1 MPVTEL
7 EREEFFQRKILEKYG
22 NKYGITQ
29 ELLKKIDQDTATE
42 AELITYTDAAD
53 KLVMRFKSDLR
64 STEPKDYSNIDLEI
78 IMAMIDANYLKFKN
92 NHEPYSKVIPESG
105 VQGLLS
111 MQYGNPSI
119 LNFSALSRYSEDL
132 SPQQV
137 ISQFGL
143 DYEYQSDGETVTPYL
158 AKDGTKT
165 KRQPFVFAIET
176 PMNESIQANAKLPI
190 DPRIME
196 RLEQMATETDSKKVS
211 AATKQQAEE
220 FLARN
225 KDNFCMIVH
234 NIADRKSLEEKYG
247 SKYEIINAQN
257 PPYTGNTA
265 PQYGKR
271 LEAANPYAD
280 VIQEMYVTKPT
291 EVSPG
296 TKIYGKFPREGG
308 FAERSDLPAGSE
320 KIEIARWDGQQWEL
334 LVNEQELQVKLDRVL
349 ADYPENLKQQWESK
363 KITGSQLRTWKATGD
378 AKIKQKQAESERSS
392 TELVTSLTKITKDLK
407 KLETTSSAEKSKTNQ
422 QAAISLEKFMEAMT
436 EKYKQDFVDKVQE
449 HSDGSID
456 QTKAEE
462 YFRTFVKALY
472 NNRIEGLGKGYGN
485 FDEGGAEGEKGRQ
498 NLVDAFYQETSE
510 FIRAFGPV
518 AAQGSTLLWS
528 SYGIGRF
535 AVDDKEILKSAGVT
549 DENAQALSQ
558 TAVGKVWDKLKIA
571 AESDEQIGYIWDSQ
585 YQVWASVSKELAANA
600 EGEVHV
606 FLPKNIGASTVFW
619 NVELPEL
626 RKRMAKFTDDP
637 KVTKITIHR
646 LTDDALKR
654 VNEAENDAAK
664 KQVML
669 ESSSWENLD
678 FSEASLEVPQFS
690 DKQKELLKDSNPS
703 LFAQMENYV
712 SSNKTAGTITIRKLT
727 DIARRWKKQASKL
740 AGMDIELYRKIA
752 DKYGHFASVPFEIAQ
767 KIAKGEA
774 TDGELKQYADK
785 LVKAFQ
791 NDLSKK
797 QPQDYSDSDIEII
810 TRLLHENYTRLQKPA
825 SQGISTKVI
834 SKTEIENLL
843 KKESGD
849 PKLAGFNNF
858 YEYSEKLSAKDTI
871 EQFGLDYQYA
881 KDGQTVKPY
890 LMSENGKDKTVPFVY
905 YVMTPMT
912 DDIKNNARI
921 PLDPTVKTKLLA
933 IASDSTR
940 DENDELKKMAQE
952 LTTTGVY
959 HELTPNTGDDKPKY
973 GTQADGR
980 KSYADMLRTTY
991 STSGSQMSIG
1001 ATIRAKGPNGK
1012 DVRIAGWNGLTW
1024 TVSPQS
1030 AADLPDWLKTQGR
1043 TEDRL
1048 NVDTE
1053 LKAWKT
1059 VGDNKITPPTNIP
1072 APVRAFMEHHFQ
1084 TSLADITIQKVAN
1097 STTNDDSTSTVIK
1110 FKPGEYDDT
1119 TEDGL
1124 KKIAQK
1130 LGDAVKLKVANN
1142 GNQLDVSKA
1151 ITEINKELPTKSA
1164 SIKNELMKLRKLS
1177 TSFADRDN
1185 AVRKSQPRYNT
1196 GKTHSNSSGNIR
1208 ASSR

>member
-1 MPVTEL
+1 MP
-7 EREEFFQRKILEKYG
+7 
-22 NKYGITQ
+22 
-29 ELLKKIDQDTATE
+29 
-42 AELITYTDAAD
+42 
-53 KLVMRFKSDLR
+53 
-64 STEPKDYSNIDLEI
+64 
-78 IMAMIDANYLKFKN
+78 
-92 NHEPYSKVIPESG
+92 
-105 VQGLLS
+105 
-111 MQYGNPSI
+111 
-119 LNFSALSRYSEDL
+119 
-132 SPQQV
+132 QV
-137 ISQFGL
+137 
-143 DYEYQSDGETVTPYL
+143 
-158 AKDGTKT
+158 
-165 KRQPFVFAIET
+165 
-176 PMNESIQANAKLPI
+176 NNAK
-190 DPRIME
+190 
-196 RLEQMATETDSKKVS
+196 
-211 AATKQQAEE
+211 
-220 FLARN
+220 
-225 KDNFCMIVH
+225 
-234 NIADRKSLEEKYG
+234 
-247 SKYEIINAQN
+247 
-257 PPYTGNTA
+257 NT
-265 PQYGKR
+265 
-271 LEAANPYAD
+271 
-280 VIQEMYVTKPT
+280 
-291 EVSPG
+291 
-296 TKIYGKFPREGG
+296 
-308 FAERSDLPAGSE
+308 
-320 KIEIARWDGQQWEL
+320 
-334 LVNEQELQVKLDRVL
+334 
-349 ADYPENLKQQWESK
+349 
-363 KITGSQLRTWKATGD
+363 
-378 AKIKQKQAESERSS
+378 
-392 TELVTSLTKITKDLK
+392 
-407 KLETTSSAEKSKTNQ
+407 
-422 QAAISLEKFMEAMT
+422 AISLEKFMAGMT
-436 EKYKQDFVDKVQE
+436 EKYKQDFIDKVQE
-449 HSDGSID
+449 HSAGSID

-535 AVDDKEILKSAGVT
+535 AVDDKDILKSAGVT

-626 RKRMAKFTDDP
+626 RQRMAKFTDDP
-637 KVTKITIHR
+637 QVTKITIHR

-678 FSEASLEVPQFS
+678 FSEASLEVPPFS
-690 DKQKELLKDSNPS
+690 NKQKELLKDSNPL

-712 SSNKTAGTITIRKLT
+712 SNNKTAATITIRKLT
-727 DIARRWKKQASKL
+727 DIARRWKDKASKSS
-740 AGMDIELYRKIA
+740 GIDVELYRKIA
-752 DKYGHFASVPFEIAQ
+752 DKYGHFATVPFDVAQ

-774 TDGELKQYADK
+774 TDSELKQYADK

-810 TRLLHENYTRLQKPA
+810 TRLLHENYTRLQKPS
-825 SQGISTKVI
+825 SQEISTKVI

-849 PKLAGFNNF
+849 PQLAGFSNF
-858 YEYSEKLSAKDTI
+858 NEYSQKLSVQDTI
-871 EQFGLDYQYA
+871 EQFGLDYQYTQ
-881 KDGQTVKPY
+881 DGQTVKPY
-890 LMSENGKDKTVPFVY
+890 LMSENGKDKTVPFFY
-905 YVMTPMT
+905 YVVTPIT
-912 DDIKNNARI
+912 DDIKNKTKI
-921 PLDPTVKTKLLA
+921 PLDPTVKTKLEA
-933 IASDSTR
+933 IANDTTR
-940 DENDELKKMAQE
+940 DDNDELKKMAKA

-959 HELTPNTGDDKPKY
+959 HELTPNTGNDQPKY
-973 GTQADGR
+973 GTQADGK

-991 STSGSQMSIG
+991 SASSSRMSVD
-1001 ATIRAKGPNGK
+1001 ATIRAKGPNGEDIK
-1012 DVRIAGWNGLTW
+1012 IADWNGLTW

-1043 TEDRL
+1043 AEDRL
-1048 NVDTE
+1048 NVDSE

-1084 TSLADITIQKVAN
+1084 TSLADITIQKVAS
-1097 STTNDDSTSTVIK
+1097 STTNDASSSTVIK

-1119 TEDGL
+1119 TEEGL
-1124 KKIAQK
+1124 KKIASK

-1151 ITEINKELPTKSA
+1151 ITAINNELPTKSV
-1164 SIKNELMKLRKLS
+1164 SIKNELSKLRKPI
-1177 TSFADRDN
+1177 TSFAG
-1185 AVRKSQPRYNT
+1185 AVIAARKLKSRYNI
-1196 GKTHSNSSGNIR
+1196 GKTSSE
-1208 ASSR
+1208 SRETRRPRRTTTV